1 MNLFGVS
8 VRQLRSLGQ
17 FMGLF
22 CLCLF
27 LAVSCGG
34 QQNSTT
40 PVNSPSAGTAAG
52 GDRITIGTTQRP
64 RILDPAEA
72 YELRSLGLIY
82 NMSDRLYTYPPGS
95 AELQPQLATA
105 LPKVSADGLTYTI
118 PLRQGVV
125 FHDGTPFNAEAMAF
139 SLRRFIENKG
149 KPSFLLSDV
158 VEKIDPTGDYEL
170 TIKLNKPFA
179 AFPSLLAFTGTA
191 AVSPKAYEIGV
202 GKFVPNTFVGTGPY
216 KLANYGT
223 DLVRFDVFD
232 KYWGE
237 KPANKGVNLQIYLNN
252 PANLFNGFKTKAVDV
267 AYIALEPDQI
277 RSLEQG
283 SQRGGWQAISAEGS
297 AISYMVLNVK
307 QKPLDNPLVRQAI
320 AAVINRPLLNER
332 VLYNQGQPLYST
344 VPTTFNVSQPAFKEQ
359 YGDGNIEKAKQ
370 LLQQAGFSAS
380 NPVKLQLWYPSSSP
394 PRRLAA
400 DVIKAYTQQ
409 QMGGMLEFEVNTV
422 EGATF
427 FKDISRGAYPTA
439 LLDWYPDFLD
449 PDNYVQPFLQCT
461 KGSAAQ
467 GCEEG
472 ASQTQGSSYYSD
484 RMNQLI
490 DQERK
495 ELNPE
500 TRAKIF
506 AEIQTLVA
514 QDVPL
519 IPLWQ
524 SKDFLFA
531 QQGVTGAAIDPTQN
545 LPYWTMKK
553 TS

>member
-1 MNLFGVS
+1 
-8 VRQLRSLGQ
+8 
-17 FMGLF
+17 MGLF

-27 LAVSCGG
+27 LTVSCGG
-34 QQNSTT
+34 QQNTTT
-40 PVNSPSAGTAAG
+40 PGGSPGAGTAAG

-72 YELRSLGLIY
+72 YELRSLSLIY

-118 PLRQGVV
+118 PLRMGVV

-191 AVSPKAYEIGV
+191 PVSPKAYEIGV

-223 DLVRFDVFD
+223 DSVRFDVFD

-252 PANLFNGFKTKAVDV
+252 AANLFNGFKTKAVDV

-283 SQRGGWQAISAEGS
+283 AKKGGWQAVSAEGS

-320 AAVINRPLLNER
+320 ASVINRPLLNER

-380 NPVKLQLWYPSSSP
+380 NPVRLQLWYPSSSP

-427 FKDISRGAYPTA
+427 FKDISRGVYPTA

-461 KGSAAQ
+461 KGSAAN

-472 ASQTQGSSYYSD
+472 ASQTQGSFYYSD